1 MAVLGAMMA
10 IKVSARQAELLVAS
24 AGLVTATV
32 VGMGVAR
39 ADDGRYSS
47 CVNAGIDT
55 NNCHLIINQADETT
69 ACNMDVGHGHNLVM
83 GFLIQQGYNE
93 QMARVGAA
101 IACR

>member
-1 MAVLGAMMA
+1 MA
-10 IKVSARQAELLVAS
+10 IGARALQPRLLAAS
-24 AGLVTATV
+24 AGLITATV
-32 VGMGVAR
+32 VGVGAAH
-39 ADDGRYSS
+39 ADDGRYTS

-55 NNCHLIINQADETT
+55 NNCHLIINQADETP

>member
-1 MAVLGAMMA
+1 MALRGSMMASKVWALGA
-10 IKVSARQAELLVAS
+10 KLLAAS
-24 AGLVTATV
+24 FGLMTTTG
-32 VGMGVAR
+32 VGVGVAH
-39 ADDGRYSS
+39 ADDGRYSA
-47 CVNAGIDT
+47 CVNTGIDT

-69 ACNMDVGHGHNLVM
+69 ACNVDVGHGHNLVM

>member
-1 MAVLGAMMA
+1 MKA
-10 IKVSARQAELLVAS
+10 IEAKARKAKLLAAS
-24 AGLVTATV
+24 AGLIAATV
-32 VGMGVAR
+32 VGAGVAR
-39 ADDGRYSS
+39 ADDGRYTS
-47 CVNAGIDT
+47 CVNADIDT